1 MTTNKQ
7 HKAPVIPMTTFKTD
21 KPHTKTVQGD
31 TGTFFVRED
40 GIYFAGFAKEGTPPP
55 EKRLCSK
62 LDVLA
67 STCDESSHNH
77 GVLLKWKD
85 NRNVTHQ
92 WAMPKA
98 FLAGETTDAVRPLYA
113 GGLDIRAGR
122 GNNQKIVEYIQ
133 SATPH
138 QWLTCVSKTGWTN
151 GVYVTANKVYGQEA
165 DKYIL
170 QSESIVTSA
179 TNQTTALGTLEEWQA
194 HISRYAVGN
203 DRLLLAICAAFAGAL
218 KKFSDVGNVI
228 LHFHGN
234 STDGKTTA
242 ARCAVSVLGRPENL
256 QLWKATANG
265 LESIAVKYND
275 SLLALDELRQASPK
289 EVGDIVYMLGNGRGK
304 VRADKSANARETAT
318 WNVIGLSTG
327 EITLSDYLKSEGKE
341 VYAGQELR
349 LLNIPSHA
357 GASFGV
363 FTTLHGFSHSADL
376 ANHLNDSIKKYYGVA
391 GDAWLERITQDVDT
405 LSVKVP
411 HAITQFVASLGTI
424 SNQAKRAARAFGLL
438 ATAGELATS
447 YGITGWREG
456 DATQA
461 CKTLFN
467 VWLQGFG
474 TGNREEEQIYKAA
487 VDFIQKNPNRFHLI
501 YRPKDVDGV
510 FYPNAEYQLNQT
522 QYLHNRVGFQKDGTY
537 YVLPAQMKELALHS
551 AYDSKAILK
560 VLKAR
565 GFFVGDEAKPTYVP
579 TFVNRIRLW
588 EVSNEVLN
596 AE

>member
-1 MTTNKQ
+1 MTNLNI
-7 HKAPVIPMTTFKTD
+7 VPMTTIKTD
-21 KPHTKTVQGD
+21 KPNTKTVQCD

-40 GIYFAGFAKEGTPPP
+40 GIYHAGFSKEGTPLP
-55 EKRLCSK
+55 EKRLCAK

-67 STCDESSHNH
+67 STCDEHSHNH
-77 GVLLKWKD
+77 GVLLKWRD

-98 FLAGETTDAVRPLYA
+98 LLAGETTDAVRPLYS

-138 QWLTCVSKTGWTN
+138 DWLTCVNKTGWAN
-151 GVYVTANKVYGQEA
+151 SVYVTANKIYGNEA

-179 TNQTTALGTLEEWQA
+179 TNQTTTQGTLEDWQA

-203 DRLLLAICAAFAGAL
+203 DRLILAICAAFAGAL
-218 KKFSDVGNVI
+218 KRFSDVGNVI
-228 LHFHGN
+228 LHLHGN

-242 ARCAVSVLGRPENL
+242 ARCAVSVLGGPDNL

-265 LESIAVKYND
+265 LESVAVKYND

-289 EVGDIVYMLGNGRGK
+289 EVGDIVYMLGNGKGK
-304 VRADKSANARETAT
+304 VRATKQVTARDAVT
-318 WNVIGLSTG
+318 WSVIGLSTG
-327 EITLSDYLKSEGKE
+327 EITLSDYLKTEGKE

-349 LLNIPSHA
+349 LLNIPSNA
-357 GASFGV
+357 GAGLGV
-363 FTTLHGFSHSADL
+363 FNNLHGFNNSADL
-376 ANHLNDSIKKYYGVA
+376 ADHLNNSVTQHYGVA
-391 GDAWLERITQDVDT
+391 GDAWLDCLTQDADT
-405 LSVKVP
+405 LNNHVP
-411 HAITQFVASLGTI
+411 AAIASFVESLGTI

-447 YGITGWREG
+447 YGITTWEEG
-456 DATQA
+456 DATRA
-461 CKTLFN
+461 CVTLFN
-467 VWLQGFG
+467 AWLAGFG
-474 TGNREEEQIYKAA
+474 TGNREDDQIYKAA
-487 VDFIQKNPNRFHLI
+487 VDFVQRNPNRFHLI
-501 YRPKDVDGV
+501 FKPKSQEGKEIHGAD
-510 FYPNAEYQLNQT
+510 YQLNQT
-522 QYLHNRVGFQKDGTY
+522 QYLHNRVGFQKDGVY
-537 YVLPAQMKELALHS
+537 YVLPAQIKELAPNS
-551 AYDSKAILK
+551 AYDSKAIARILK
-560 VLKAR
+560 ER
-565 GFFVGDEAKPTYVP
+565 GFLVGDEAKPTYVP
-579 TFVNRIRLW
+579 TFEKRIRLW

>member
-1 MTTNKQ
+1 MTTKQ

-31 TGTFFVRED
+31 TGTFFIRED
-40 GIYFAGFAKEGTPPP
+40 GIYHAGFKDGTPLP

-62 LDVLA
+62 LEVLA
-67 STCDESSHNH
+67 STCDEGSHNH
-77 GVLLKWKD
+77 GVLLKWRD
-85 NRNVTHQ
+85 NRSVVHQ

-98 FLAGETTDAVRPLYA
+98 LLAGETTDAVRPLYA

-122 GNNQKIVEYIQ
+122 GTNQKIVEYIQ

-138 QWLTCVSKTGWTN
+138 QWLTCVTKTGWTN
-151 GVYVTANKVYGQEA
+151 NVYVTTNKVYGQEA

-170 QSESIVTSA
+170 QSGSITTSA
-179 TNQTTALGTLEEWQA
+179 TNQTTTLGTLEDWQA
-194 HISRYAVGN
+194 YISRYAMGN
-203 DRLLLAICAAFAGAL
+203 DRLLLAICASFAGAL

-228 LHFHGN
+228 LHLHGN

-242 ARCAVSVLGRPENL
+242 AKCAVSVLGSPENL

-289 EVGDIVYMLGNGRGK
+289 EVGDIVYMLGNGKGK
-304 VRADKSANARETAT
+304 VRANKQADARETAT

-341 VYAGQELR
+341 TYAGQELR
-349 LLNIPSHA
+349 LLNIPSYA
-357 GASFGV
+357 GAGFGV
-363 FTTLHGFSHSADL
+363 FNHLHDFSNSADL
-376 ANHLNDSIKKYYGVA
+376 ANHLNNSVKQYYGVA

-405 LSVKVP
+405 LSAQVP
-411 HAITQFVASLGTI
+411 SAITHFVGSLGAI

-447 YGITGWREG
+447 YGITGWTEG

-467 VWLQGFG
+467 VWLHGFG

-510 FYPNAEYQLNQT
+510 AYPKADYQLNET
-522 QYLHNRVGFQKDGTY
+522 QYLHNRVGFQKDGVY
-537 YVLPAQMKELALHS
+537 YVLPAQAKELAPNS
-551 AYDSKAILK
+551 SYDSKAIAK
-560 VLKAR
+560 ILKAR

-579 TFVNRIRLW
+579 TFETRIRLW